1 MSEIESEEKSQ
12 NSLERLGQ
20 KKKLL
25 SEYKSQ
31 LSLAKTSLGK
41 YQSLQHETTEEKLK
55 LTTNQPTSIKFRDR
69 AVTNT
74 VPLQKYTT
82 DAQKYILPSE
92 KYKNKLSKLSGC
104 HIDEYSYIIN
114 TITPKTPIN
123 FLIFGVGKDSHIWMN
138 VNKQGKTVFVEDNPE
153 WFKWAKET
161 YLGMKAYL
169 VNYGTKRK
177 DWLNLLTQYSQG
189 KECLSMVLPDE
200 IVETKWDVI
209 FVDAP
214 AGYSE
219 EMPGRMKSIY
229 IAAKLAFEARST
241 DVFVHDC
248 HRQVE
253 NIYSSYFFHQKNLV
267 TEIRRLRH
275 YKIIGGEDLLH
286 QKSIKFVNKEQYQ
299 SGNIQVEVAGVE
311 LLKPVS
317 SLLHGCYL
325 DRPKKGQIFQQN
337 TIKLAGW
344 VVGNN
349 SPAVAVEII
358 SNGQVIQTA
367 SINKQRSGVAKAYP
381 QVAHAK
387 TSGFSTEIQV
397 ISLPKESELTL
408 QAILKDKSRV
418 PLGSLKLQSKYQSSI
433 GVIYIATGEKFIR
446 EACESVASL
455 KAKMPNLPVTIFAS
469 EDIKNSN
476 FDQVIVIEKPD
487 YNHVDKIKYMY
498 ASPYDYTLFLDTDTY
513 ISANFSE
520 IFTLLD
526 KFDMGVAHAPL
537 NIRGFVN
544 GVPESFQQLNTGVIL
559 YKKSPQLEK
568 FFVKWLELYKP
579 PNADQPTFREVL
591 YNSKLRISTLAP
603 EYNCRFPFS
612 GVISGTVKILH
623 GRHKNLP
630 LVAEKI
636 NSGKGLRFINP
647 EEFKHLEKNLK
658 QSTQVTNNSL
668 PNSSHN
674 KLANLQTEV
683 VTNNIKSPKNKS
695 SSIRDTPMLTPE
707 ATNFLENFLKQK
719 PDANV
724 LEFGSGGSTI
734 WMSKLTKKL
743 ISIEHDTK
751 WYKKVKD
758 NLQQDATCNPVDLR
772 LLSKPYHTVCDKF
785 PQEFFDLII
794 VDGRDRMKCLEASIK
809 VLKKGGILMVDD
821 AQREKY
827 KPAYDLL
834 KDWLITKTMSKPR
847 DTYWWQKP
855 LPMDNG

>member
-1 MSEIESEEKSQ
+1 MSDTKKQKSSQDLFEE
-12 NSLERLGQ
+12 LAQ

-25 SEYKSQ
+25 SEYQSKLNQ
-31 LSLAKTSLGK
+31 AKTDCEK
-41 YQSLQHETTEEKLK
+41 HNPLQNKTELEKPKPATDKSISIASKNIAVNK
-55 LTTNQPTSIKFRDR
+55 LTTNSQAST
-69 AVTNT
+69 
-74 VPLQKYTT
+74 
-82 DAQKYILPSE
+82 LPSE
-92 KYKNKLSKLSGC
+92 KYKNKLVKLSGC

-114 TITPKTPIN
+114 TISPKMPKN
-123 FLIFGVGKDSHIWMN
+123 LLIFGIGKDSSIWMEI
-138 VNKQGKTVFVEDNPE
+138 NKEGRTIFIEDNPE
-153 WFKWAKET
+153 LFNWAKENHP
-161 YLGMKAYL
+161 GIVAYL
-169 VNYGTKRK
+169 VDYGTKRK
-177 DWLNLLTQYSQG
+177 DWLNLLTEYSQG
-189 KECLSMVLPDE
+189 KECFSMVLPEE
-200 IVETKWDVI
+200 IVQTKWDVI
-209 FVDAP
+209 FVNAP

-253 NIYSSYFFHQKNLV
+253 NIYSSYFFHQENLV

-275 YKIIGGEDLLH
+275 YKVTSKEDLFH
-286 QKSIKFVNKEQYQ
+286 QKSIKLINQEQHP
-299 SGNIQVEVAGVE
+299 SENIQVEISSVK

-317 SLLHGCYL
+317 NLLHGCYL
-325 DRPKKGQIFQQN
+325 DRPKQGQIFQQN

-344 VVGNN
+344 VVGKNH
-349 SPAVAVEII
+349 PAVAVEIMN
-358 SNGQVIQTA
+358 NGQVIQTA

-418 PLGSLKLQSKYQSSI
+418 PLGSLKLQSKYRSSI

-559 YKKSPQLEK
+559 YKKSPQVEK
-568 FFVKWLELYKP
+568 FFAKWLELYKP

-591 YNSKLRISTLAP
+591 YNSQLRISTLTP

-658 QSTQVTNNSL
+658 QSTQVTNTSL
-668 PNSSHN
+668 PNSSNN

-683 VTNNIKSPKNKS
+683 VVKNIKSPKNITKNQPP
-695 SSIRDTPMLTPE
+695 SIRNTPMLTPE
-707 ATNFLENFLKQK
+707 ATDFLENFLKQK

-724 LEFGSGGSTI
+724 L
-734 WMSKLTKKL
+734 
-743 ISIEHDTK
+743 
-751 WYKKVKD
+751 
-758 NLQQDATCNPVDLR
+758 
-772 LLSKPYHTVCDKF
+772 
-785 PQEFFDLII
+785 
-794 VDGRDRMKCLEASIK
+794 
-809 VLKKGGILMVDD
+809 
-821 AQREKY
+821 
-827 KPAYDLL
+827 
-834 KDWLITKTMSKPR
+834 
-847 DTYWWQKP
+847 
-855 LPMDNG
+855 